1 MLNAINKEMH
11 SINKH
16 LIMSNCLTT
25 QAGIKHEKKKN
36 NTAPNSILDKLFILT
51 ELIDKAN

>member
-16 LIMSNCLTT
+16 LITSNCLTT
-25 QAGIKHEKKKN
+25 QAGIKHEKKN